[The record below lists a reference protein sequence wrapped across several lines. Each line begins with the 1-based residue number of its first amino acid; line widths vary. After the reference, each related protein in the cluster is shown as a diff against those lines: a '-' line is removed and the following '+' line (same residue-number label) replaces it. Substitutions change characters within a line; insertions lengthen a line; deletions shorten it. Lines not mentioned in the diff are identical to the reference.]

1 MTKKNKIPDN
11 EIIAEIA
18 KILSEFD
25 DLELRDKFLKDLI
38 KDLTNQTNHYIKSV

>member
-1 MTKKNKIPDN
+1 MTKKNKMPDN

-38 KDLTNQTNHYIKSV
+38 KDFNESEN

>member
-1 MTKKNKIPDN
+1 MSKKNKMPDN

-38 KDLTNQTNHYIKSV
+38 KDLNESEN